1 MKGETALEFYDQCE
15 VATSFRDIEKII
27 NSGIFTPDNSRS
39 PFFKASFIAM
49 LIELRALMYKA
60 EKYASKIDFV
70 DDVLQ
75 RDKVKDVSDL
85 IKFVRDAVCHPDIP
99 HHHLDD
105 GGRASFNVSFG
116 AGCLAQIGDHR
127 QESLYDDDICF
138 FFGMQH
144 IYMKRH
150 VIRAVQEAHAKLS
163 PLLDEGRL

>member
-1 MKGETALEFYDQCE
+1 MDFFDQCE
-15 VATSFRDIEKII
+15 VATSFREIEKII
-27 NSGIFTPDNSRS
+27 NSGIFTEENSSS

-60 EKYASKIDFV
+60 EKYATKIAFTE
-70 DDVLQ
+70 DVLQ
-75 RDKVKDVSDL
+75 REKVKDVSDL

-99 HHHLDD
+99 HHHVDD
-105 GGRASFNVSFG
+105 GNRATFNVGFG
-116 AGCLAQIGDHR
+116 ACCVAQIDEHR

-150 VIRAVQEAHAKLS
+150 VIRAVDEAFAKLS
-163 PLLDEGRL
+163 PLLDKVRI

>member
-1 MKGETALEFYDQCE
+1 MDFYDQCE
-15 VATSFRDIEKII
+15 VSTSFRDIGKLI
-27 NSGIFTPDNSRS
+27 NSGIFTPENAGS

-60 EKYASKIDFV
+60 EKYATKISFT

-105 GGRASFNVSFG
+105 GGRASFNVAFG
-116 AGCLAQIGDHR
+116 SGCLAQINGHR

-150 VIRAVQEAHAKLS
+150 VIRAVDEAFVKLS
-163 PLLDEGRL
+163 PLLDKVHI